1 MFFRYRSAA
10 NRVGTASFGRLEPGR
25 MLSEVRAAATIST
38 HLSCLADI
46 ASSRQARMTQSRKGV
61 CEDRGLI
68 GTQEFHRKIRG
79 SRAVVCV
86 CALLVYLALTCGGCQ
101 SPLPPLPYPP
111 GPHTAVRLSPGDVIK
126 VSYADETVPD
136 QTQKIR
142 RDGKVSLPLI
152 GEVTAAG
159 KRVIDFQ
166 NQLINRYESHLDNA
180 EVLVTLENGTANVIV
195 SGFANKPGTYPF
207 DRPTTVY
214 QAVMEAGGV
223 SDYGSP
229 SNVHL
234 TRIINGEQRTETV
247 NLRPAIRGT
256 PIKPKY
262 VQDGDVI
269 YISRSLF

>member
-1 MFFRYRSAA
+1 MTR
-10 NRVGTASFGRLEPGR
+10 
-25 MLSEVRAAATIST
+25 
-38 HLSCLADI
+38 D
-46 ASSRQARMTQSRKGV
+46 SRQISYNHRSRQPT
-61 CEDRGLI
+61 RSPWL
-68 GTQEFHRKIRG
+68 F
-79 SRAVVCV
+79 AFLVV
-86 CALLVYLALTCGGCQ
+86 ATLACSSCQ
-101 SPLPPLPYPP
+101 SPLPPLPNPP
-111 GPHTAVRLSPGDVIK
+111 GPHTPVRLSPGDVIK

-166 NQLINRYESHLDNA
+166 YELVSRYNDKLDNN
-180 EVLVTLENGTANVIV
+180 EVLVTLENGLATVIV
-195 SGFANKPGTYPF
+195 SGFANKPGVVTF

-214 QAVMEAGGV
+214 QAIMEAGGV

-234 TRIINGEQRTETV
+234 TRVINGEQRTETI
-247 NLRPAIRGT
+247 NLRPSIHGKPT
-256 PIKPKY
+256 KPKY

-269 YISRSLF
+269 YISRSWF

>member
-1 MFFRYRSAA
+1 
-10 NRVGTASFGRLEPGR
+10 
-25 MLSEVRAAATIST
+25 
-38 HLSCLADI
+38 
-46 ASSRQARMTQSRKGV
+46 MTQSRKDG
-61 CEDRGLI
+61 CENRGL
-68 GTQEFHRKIRG
+68 TSTEAVHRKIRG
-79 SRAVVCV
+79 SQTVFSV
-86 CALLVYLALTCGGCQ
+86 CAFLVFAALACGGCQ

-152 GEVTAAG
+152 GELTAGG

-166 NQLINRYESHLDNA
+166 HELISRYEGKLDNS
-180 EVLVTLENGTANVIV
+180 EVLVTLENGTATVTV
-195 SGFANKPGTYPF
+195 SGFANKPGPITF

-214 QAVMEAGGV
+214 QAVMQAGGV

-229 SNVHL
+229 SNIHL
-234 TRIINGEQRTETV
+234 TRIVNGQQLSETL
-247 NLRPAIRGT
+247 NLRPAIRGQ
-256 PIKPKY
+256 PVRPEY

-269 YISRSLF
+269 YIARSWF

>member
-1 MFFRYRSAA
+1 
-10 NRVGTASFGRLEPGR
+10 
-25 MLSEVRAAATIST
+25 
-38 HLSCLADI
+38 
-46 ASSRQARMTQSRKGV
+46 MTQNSRHTWD
-61 CEDRGLI
+61 DRQLS
-68 GTQEFHRKIRG
+68 GTSYPTEKLPRLSFLF
-79 SRAVVCV
+79 AFLVFA
-86 CALLVYLALTCGGCQ
+86 ALLCGGCQ

-126 VSYADETVPD
+126 LSFAEESDLD

-142 RDGKVSLPLI
+142 RDGKVSLPFL

-166 NQLINRYESHLDNA
+166 RELVRRYEDDLENP
-180 EVLVTLENGTANVIV
+180 EVLVTLENGSATVII
-195 SGFANKPGTYPF
+195 SGFANRPGPVAF

-214 QAVMEAGGV
+214 QAIMQAGGV
-223 SDYGSP
+223 SDYGSL

-234 TRIINGEQRTETV
+234 TRIINGVQRTETI
-247 NLRPAIRGT
+247 NLRPSIRGQ
-256 PIKPKY
+256 PIYPEY

>member
-1 MFFRYRSAA
+1 
-10 NRVGTASFGRLEPGR
+10 
-25 MLSEVRAAATIST
+25 
-38 HLSCLADI
+38 
-46 ASSRQARMTQSRKGV
+46 MTQGRKDV
-61 CEDRGLI
+61 CEDRGLPR
-68 GTQEFHRKIRG
+68 TEPVCQNTRG
-79 SRAVVCV
+79 SQVVFGV
-86 CALLVYLALTCGGCQ
+86 YAFLVFLALACGGCQ

-111 GPHTAVRLSPGDVIK
+111 GPSTAVRLSPGDTIK
-126 VSYADETVPD
+126 VSYADESIPD

-166 NQLINRYESHLDNA
+166 YELVSRYEGKLENN
-180 EVLVTLENGTANVIV
+180 EVLVTLENGAATVIV
-195 SGFANKPGTYPF
+195 SGFANKPGTANF

-214 QAVMEAGGV
+214 QAIMAAGGV

-234 TRIINGEQRTETV
+234 TRIINGVQRTERI
-247 NLRPAIRGT
+247 NLRPSIRGK
-256 PIKPKY
+256 PIQPKY

-269 YISRSLF
+269 YIARSLF